1 MCLAESDSGSE
12 EGHDDLRQKLARLE
26 AELAVLRGN
35 VKPEPPSQNRK
46 KVKRELTTTQENVKV
61 TEEDGRVVLELLDD
75 D

>member
-1 MCLAESDSGSE
+1 MCLSESESDSE
-12 EGHDDLRQKLARLE
+12 DAHEDLREKLARLE

-35 VKPEPPSQNRK
+35 VKPETPSTNRK